1 MRLTSIGILL
11 LMLTFQSAISQLN
24 ISLNNSPIDYNTRL
38 LYHAKIDAST
48 AQKEPLSFEILPWER
63 LQSQEINISHSP
75 FVNWFKIQIK
85 SEDSFDFIQINNP
98 HINFMHAWIIEGNE
112 IMHDYGLTGDNMNYT
127 SRPLATNNFVFPIKK
142 STAPNRYF
150 VIMIDKRFTKLE
162 LPISLCTTSFFLRDY
177 FSNNLMIFVLLGI
190 VFFVFILHL
199 YLFISVREK
208 VYLWYCIYLICF
220 LFALLTEAGLGF
232 MYLYPDFPSIN
243 DLARPI
249 VISISIIPTLFFF
262 NNLLQIKTNAP
273 KFYRYNLFIIYL
285 YALLAVLAV
294 ATSFDDQFRT
304 QGIWLTVQRILA
316 PTILLLMIFQ
326 AYRMY
331 RMKIP
336 LSIFVLISLIAS
348 TFFIGIY
355 ILYQIDVFPYM
366 LLGKNALFMGLS
378 TDAMIMSLALT
389 WRFRL
394 YKKQAEE
401 SAERQKK
408 QETRLMQELTNLQ
421 QNEMSRISSM
431 LHDNLGARMGLF
443 RLELDKMPI
452 DEKSRHYLVE
462 QIVSISQEIRQISHG
477 LSPLLLQYRGL
488 YDSIL
493 NAIQRISV
501 TKEIEIQFEWM
512 GEKKGLPQATE
523 LIVYRIT
530 QELLQNLIKHAQA
543 KQVILQIIVHEDLV
557 SIYYEDDGIGTTS
570 WLGDSG
576 TGLRNMMHIVEL
588 LNGTISV
595 ISSPGNG
602 FNVSIEFKPTTHET
616 V

>member
-1 MRLTSIGILL
+1 MRIYHIGFIFLL
-11 LMLTFQSAISQLN
+11 LTTLSVKSQLN
-24 ISLNNSPIDYNTRL
+24 INVNS
-38 LYHAKIDAST
+38 
-48 AQKEPLSFEILPWER
+48 EPLNYKSR
-63 LQSQEINISHSP
+63 LIFHAQTHTQGSNSTQPVFDSLAWSRLNDPKIVISHSP
-75 FVNWFKIQIK
+75 FIHWFKIQLK
-85 SEDSFDFIQINNP
+85 SEDQLDFIQINNA
-98 HINFMHAWIIEGNE
+98 HINFLQAWIIEGDK
-112 IMHDYGLTGDNMNYT
+112 IIRDYGLTGDNINFK
-127 SRPLATNNFVFPIKK
+127 SRPLATNNFVFPV
-142 STAPNRYF
+142 SRSNSNERFF
-150 VIMIDKRFTKLE
+150 VLMVDKRYTKLE
-162 LPISLCTTSFFLRDY
+162 LPISFCDTSYFLLDY
-177 FSNNLMIFVLLGI
+177 FSNNILIFVFLGI

-199 YLFISVREK
+199 YLFVSVREK

-262 NNLLQIKTNAP
+262 NNLLQIKKNAP
-273 KFYRYNLFIIYL
+273 RFYRYNLFIIYL
-285 YALLAVLAV
+285 YSLLAVLAV
-294 ATSFDDQFRT
+294 LTSFDDQFRT

-348 TFFIGIY
+348 TFFIGLY

-366 LLGKNALFMGLS
+366 FLGKNALFMGLS

-408 QETRLMQELTNLQ
+408 QETRLLQEITNLQ
-421 QNEMSRISSM
+421 QQEMANISSM

-443 RLELDKMPI
+443 RLEIEKMQLDE
-452 DEKSRHYLVE
+452 DSRQYLTE
-462 QIVSISQEIRQISHG
+462 QIISMSQEIRQISHG
-477 LSPLLLQYRGL
+477 LSPLLLQEKGL
-488 YDSIL
+488 YNSIL
-493 NAIQRISV
+493 HSIQRISI
-501 TKEIEIQFEWM
+501 TKEIQIQFEWM
-512 GEKKGLPQATE
+512 GNKTGLPHQIE
-523 LIVYRIT
+523 LIVYRIA

-543 KQVILQIIVHEDLV
+543 KQVILQVIVHEDLV
-557 SIYYEDDGIGTTS
+557 SIYYEDDGIGS
-570 WLGDSG
+570 ENWKKNSG
-576 TGLRNMMHIVEL
+576 AGIKNLLHIAEL
-588 LNGTISV
+588 LSGIIS
-595 ISSPGNG
+595 IESSPGNG
-602 FNVSIEFKPTTHET
+602 FNVSVEFKITPIEQ